1 MENKLELI
9 VRESGL
15 ESTKADFILTQFQD
29 YFKIAAEWEVRAKS
43 IVVTDESQTAE
54 MQMARAGR
62 LFLKEKRVA
71 IEKAR
76 KELKEQA
83 LREGKAIDG
92 IANVL
97 KALIVPIE
105 EHLDKQEHF
114 VEIRAKIAED
124 KRLAEEAARLE
135 AERLAKEAAEK
146 AEQERIR
153 LENEKLKAE
162 AIEKER
168 AMAAERAE
176 AIAKQKAI
184 EEKAAAERRT
194 AEEEK
199 RAIEEKAAKE
209 RRAAEDAKKKAEAE
223 IEKMKAEAESKAAQ
237 MITCPFCG
245 KEFIPATAGQEE

>member
-1 MENKLELI
+1 MENKLEVI

-15 ESTKADFILTQFQD
+15 ESTKAQFILNQFQD
-29 YFKIAAEWEVRAKS
+29 YFAIAADWEMKAKA
-43 IVVTDESQTAE
+43 IIVTDESQKAE

-97 KALIVPIE
+97 KALIIPIE
-105 EHLDKQEHF
+105 EHLERQEKF

-124 KRLAEEAARLE
+124 KRLAEEAARIE
-135 AERLAKEAAEK
+135 AERIAKEAAEK

-162 AIEKER
+162 AVER
-168 AMAAERAE
+168 ERIMAAERAE
-176 AIAKQKAI
+176 AEAKQRAI
-184 EEKAAAERRT
+184 EEKAAAERRI

-199 RAIEEKAAKE
+199 RKS
-209 RRAAEDAKKKAEAE
+209 RME
-223 IEKMKAEAESKAAQ
+223 IERLKREADAERSKQEMAKATSGQ
-237 MITCPFCG
+237 QLITCPHCG
-245 KEFIPATAGQEE
+245 KEFTL

>member
-1 MENKLELI
+1 MENKLEVI

-15 ESTKADFILTQFQD
+15 ESTKAQFILNQFQD
-29 YFKIAAEWEVRAKS
+29 YFAIAADWEMKAKA
-43 IVVTDESQTAE
+43 IIVTDESQKAE

-97 KALIVPIE
+97 KALIIPIE
-105 EHLDKQEHF
+105 EHLERQEKF

-124 KRLAEEAARLE
+124 KRLAEEAARIE
-135 AERLAKEAAEK
+135 AERIAKEAAEK

-162 AIEKER
+162 AVER
-168 AMAAERAE
+168 ERIMAAERAE
-176 AIAKQKAI
+176 AEAKQRAI
-184 EEKAAAERRT
+184 EEKAAAERRI

-199 RAIEEKAAKE
+199 RKSQM
-209 RRAAEDAKKKAEAE
+209 E
-223 IEKMKAEAESKAAQ
+223 IERLKREADAERSKQEMAKATSGQ
-237 MITCPFCG
+237 QLITCPHCG
-245 KEFIPATAGQEE
+245 KEFTL